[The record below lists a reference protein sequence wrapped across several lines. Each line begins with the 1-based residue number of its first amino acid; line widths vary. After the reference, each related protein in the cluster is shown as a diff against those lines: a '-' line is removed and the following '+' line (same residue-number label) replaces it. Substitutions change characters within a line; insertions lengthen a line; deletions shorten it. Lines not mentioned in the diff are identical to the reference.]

1 MKPKSTNHFS
11 ENPETP
17 RLSKIL
23 NPRHE
28 LYFLAEM
35 IEWEEFEEAFGAL
48 YSEGN
53 SRPLMSG
60 HLVLIRMDLSSI
72 MF

>member
-1 MKPKSTNHFS
+1 MKPKPTNHFFEDS
-11 ENPETP
+11 ESP

-28 LYFLAEM
+28 LYMLAQM
-35 IEWEEFEEAFGAL
+35 VEWEEFEEEFGVL

-53 SRPLMSG
+53 SRPPKP
-60 HLVLIRMDLSSI
+60 IRLTV
-72 MF
+72 